1 MLANID
7 YWRDAPVWT
16 VASIERA
23 TADWF
28 RLLDPQT
35 TKRSEEVAHG

>member
-1 MLANID
+1 MMEDLD

-16 VASIERA
+16 VPEIEAA

-28 RLLDPQT
+28 RFLDPQSAE
-35 TKRSEEVAHG
+35 KGSAV